1 MELVSIIMPCF
12 NNEATIKESINS
24 VLSQSYK
31 YWELI
36 IINDNSTDDSQNI
49 INDYVN
55 SDERIKLIT
64 NEKNIGAGG
73 SRNKGIEIANG
84 RFIAFLDADDVWLPE
99 KLAKQIKFMRDGNY
113 ALTYSYYQKF
123 DSTGLGAIVRS
134 PATTT
139 YRKLLYSNV
148 IGCLTGMYDT
158 DFLGKCYMPL
168 IRKRQDMGL
177 WLSILKK
184 CNKVYCLP
192 EVLAYYRIDSGMTKN
207 KLDAAK
213 YQWRFYRDVTK
224 LNLIQSSWYFVWYS
238 VLGLVK
244 YKK

>member
-31 YWELI
+31 CWELI

-64 NEKNIGAGG
+64 NEKI
-73 SRNKGIEIANG
+73 SELEVVEIKELKLQMEDSLL
-84 RFIAFLDADDVWLPE
+84 LDADDVWLPE

-158 DFLGKCYMPL
+158 DFWVNA
-168 IRKRQDMGL
+168 I
-177 WLSILKK
+177 
-184 CNKVYCLP
+184 CL
-192 EVLAYYRIDSGMTKN
+192 
-207 KLDAAK
+207 
-213 YQWRFYRDVTK
+213 
-224 LNLIQSSWYFVWYS
+224 
-238 VLGLVK
+238 
-244 YKK
+244 